1 MKFGEDNLDP
11 KPANEA
17 LSQEEL
23 IREWKSMDAEADYKV
38 PDVIVAE
45 VQEYLNKLKNH
56 DLTKEEFMAITSEMR
71 EKEEKDLN
79 YKLARLELTVSKE
92 SQENKY
98 DPLGSKHMIH
108 ELRRKL
114 AGNI

>member
-1 MKFGEDNLDP
+1 MKFGKDNFDP
-11 KPANEA
+11 KSTNEA

-23 IREWKSMDAEADYKV
+23 VCEWQTLDSGDDYKV

-45 VQEYLNKLKNH
+45 VQEYLNKLKNP
-56 DLTKEEFMAITSEMR
+56 DLTKDEFMKITSEMR
-71 EKEEKDLN
+71 KKEDNDLN

-98 DPLGSKHMIH
+98 DPLGSKHMIN

-114 AGNI
+114 AERK